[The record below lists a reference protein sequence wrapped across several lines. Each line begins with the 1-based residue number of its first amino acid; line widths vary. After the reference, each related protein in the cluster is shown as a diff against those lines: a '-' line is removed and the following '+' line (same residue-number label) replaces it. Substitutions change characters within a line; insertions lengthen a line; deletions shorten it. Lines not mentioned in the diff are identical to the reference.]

1 MAAKTHRALPH
12 ENIPLKYQDSD
23 EPMSGTP
30 SNVAKAPDKQKV
42 GYDLD
47 VTLDW
52 EAIVKKLASEGFK
65 LNYDGT
71 LEYITVPDLP
81 KGVEM
86 KARQLML
93 RGKAY
98 AKALGR
104 RNLIGVLASDAL
116 TEYQQKVTK
125 CLYNPAFS
133 KTELKAL
140 GAYVKEWELP
150 EQEVSDRNWRGIG
163 GQSAYGAIPRKVLP
177 GRDQFTESVKSL
189 EFGDIFTIFKGAS
202 LEQLKLFIGRVIL
215 GHPGTLD
222 FETKGKLTH
231 TYRNIMVIDGAYAGQ
246 GKSTIFSKL
255 AGALA
260 RVGFKVNQ
268 ACPDLSGRFN
278 HGEAFTSDF
287 ILRDDITTDHLGKEL
302 SSPNAKILATNG
314 IVATEQ
320 KGENA
325 VTTKCTAAMMILANR
340 CEQKLFWGMDDGM
353 RSRVTLCGTEPE
365 GSVPDELLPQ
375 FHIKA
380 LAERFG
386 VEEDTIMLWACRL
399 AADEF
404 AMYINENAYKLE
416 GRIKELQDMSNNSSS
431 DPLDGTL
438 AALLLGYMLEKGEAP
453 PVNLNKEVLALGLKG
468 MLAIKQT
475 PDVAKLLGD
484 TVKIPAWSPAQGMKW
499 VNPAS
504 ILTSHNILTSQG
516 VSCTP
521 NKLIKLAFE
530 ALSLRDGNQCYGTPS
545 AVLPRWSN
553 LISNKFTLERIK
565 GVYDTMK
572 EAYAPH
578 KGRFHSDINYQLD
591 IFWNS

>member
-52 EAIVKKLASEGFK
+52 EAIVKKLASEGFR

-71 LEYITVPDLP
+71 LEYITVPHLP
-81 KGVEM
+81 KGIEM
-86 KARQLML
+86 KDRQLML
-93 RGKAY
+93 RDKAY
-98 AKALGR
+98 AKVLGR

-125 CLYNPAFS
+125 CLYNPSFS
-133 KTELKAL
+133 KQELKSL

-150 EQEVSDRNWRGIG
+150 EQEVSDRNWRGSG
-163 GQSAYGAIPRKVLP
+163 GQSSYGVIPRKVLP
-177 GRDQFTESVKSL
+177 GHDQFPESVRAL

-202 LEQLKLFIGRVIL
+202 LEQLKLFIGRVML
-215 GHPGTLD
+215 GHQGTLD
-222 FETKGKLTH
+222 FETKSKLSH
-231 TYRNIMVIDGAYAGQ
+231 TYRNIIVIDGAFAGQ
-246 GKSTIFSKL
+246 GKSTIFGKL
-255 AGALA
+255 ALALG

-268 ACPDLSGRFN
+268 ACPDLAGRFN

-287 ILRDDITTDHLGKEL
+287 ILKDDITTDHLAKEL

-325 VTTKCTAAMMILANR
+325 ATTKCTAALMILANR

-365 GSVPDELLPQ
+365 GSVPTDMLPMNRLP
-375 FHIKA
+375 A
-380 LAERFG
+380 LAAQLG
-386 VEEDTIMLWACRL
+386 VEEDTLLLWACRL

-404 AMYINENAYKLE
+404 AQYINENAYKLE

-453 PVNLNKEVLALGLKG
+453 PANLNKEVLALGLKG

-475 PDVAKLLGD
+475 PDVAKMLGD

-504 ILTSHNILTSQG
+504 ILTAHNILTSQG

-521 NKLIKLAFE
+521 NKLIKMAFE
-530 ALSLRDGNQCYGTPS
+530 SLSLRDGNQCYGTPS

-578 KGRFHSDINYQLD
+578 KGRFHSDINYSLD